1 MENIQQRILKG
12 VDILKGNSLLFLVI
26 CLASSILS
34 IYIIPFLVNGSITEQ
49 DINSQLNQVGMTYG
63 GALTFSASEI
73 TASIIS
79 FFQLSIISTILVVIA
94 YIIKYK
100 IDKKIF
106 RANKWRDWKF
116 FLYISGISLLI
127 ISVFQRM
134 TMDNGDNF
142 ILNLLLTFLSAF
154 IVIIVSSMLL
164 PEELPEIKI

>member
-12 VDILKGNSLLFLVI
+12 IDILKDNYLLFFVI
-26 CLASSILS
+26 CLVSSILS
-34 IYIIPFLVNGSITEQ
+34 VYVIPFLINGSITEQ

-79 FFQLSIISTILVVIA
+79 FFQLSIISTILVIIA
-94 YIIKYK
+94 YIVKYK

-106 RANKWRDWKF
+106 RTKKWRDWKF
-116 FLYISGISLLI
+116 FLYISGISLIIVDIFQKMTVSNGNNLI
-127 ISVFQRM
+127 LS
-134 TMDNGDNF
+134 
-142 ILNLLLTFLSAF
+142 LLLTFLSAF
-154 IVIIVSSMLL
+154 IIIIISSILL